1 MIATCLSLP
10 EAPRTAR
17 LMDFVKQ
24 VAFATTTTKRV
35 DLAPHYSLEE

>member
-17 LMDFVKQ
+17 LTEFVKQ
-24 VAFATTTTKRV
+24 VAFATTTKRV
-35 DLAPHYSLEE
+35 DLAPHYSLED